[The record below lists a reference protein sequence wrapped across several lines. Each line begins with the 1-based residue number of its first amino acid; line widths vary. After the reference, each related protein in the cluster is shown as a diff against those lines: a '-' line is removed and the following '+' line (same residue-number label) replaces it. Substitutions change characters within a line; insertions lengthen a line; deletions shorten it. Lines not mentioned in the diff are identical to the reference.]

1 MLMQTVDIGVFNNM
15 QLIKIKQPLESI
27 YHEKL
32 QEHAGFSCF
41 LHESPTHEG
50 SKAGSSRAG

>member
-1 MLMQTVDIGVFNNM
+1 MLMQIVDIGVFNNM

-32 QEHAGFSCF
+32 
-41 LHESPTHEG
+41 P
-50 SKAGSSRAG
+50 RACRAFMLPA